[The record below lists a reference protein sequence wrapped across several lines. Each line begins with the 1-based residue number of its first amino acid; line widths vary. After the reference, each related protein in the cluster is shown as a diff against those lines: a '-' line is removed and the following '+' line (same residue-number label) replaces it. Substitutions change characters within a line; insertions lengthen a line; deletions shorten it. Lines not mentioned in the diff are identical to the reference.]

1 MSEQIKKYN
10 IQSSMLKYTLVYLK
24 LNEYL
29 W

>member
-10 IQSSMLKYTLVYLK
+10 IQSSMLKYKLLYLK

>member
-10 IQSSMLKYTLVYLK
+10 IQSSMLKYKLVYLK
-24 LNEYL
+24 PNEYL